1 MSNAVAFLTIEEL
14 ALRLGVTA
22 RRARALAASG
32 RVEGAMKVGRDWLI
46 PVAVRI
52 APGKRGPQA
61 QAAATTTQL
70 VLSER
75 GQAQRSKRRRQQR
88 FRKLGIRAPA
98 LARAATMFRLPR
110 ESLRFEEPELRA
122 DELL

>member
-1 MSNAVAFLTIEEL
+1 MSDPVAFLTIEEL

-32 RVEGAMKVGRDWLI
+32 RVVGAVKVGRDWLI
-46 PVAVRI
+46 PIAVRI
-52 APGKRGPQA
+52 APGKRGPQSR
-61 QAAATTTQL
+61 AAATATQL
-70 VLSER
+70 VLDEGGR
-75 GQAQRSKRRRQQR
+75 AQRLKRRRQQR
-88 FRKLGIRAPA
+88 FRKLGTPAPA

-110 ESLRFEEPELRA
+110 ESLHFEEPELRP

>member
-1 MSNAVAFLTIEEL
+1 MSDAVALLTIEEL

-32 RVEGAMKVGRDWLI
+32 RVEGAVKVGRDWLI

-52 APGKRGPQA
+52 APGKRGPQSR
-61 QAAATTTQL
+61 AAAITTQL
-70 VLSER
+70 VLGER

-88 FRKLGIRAPA
+88 FRKLGIRDPE
-98 LARAATMFRLPR
+98 LARAATVFRLPR
-110 ESLRFEEPELRA
+110 ESLRFEEPELRP
-122 DELL
+122 DELP